1 MPAVDGAAILTPRK
15 PLFIHAIRMNPSLKR
30 NYAVQGEDTDDK
42 DLSKMNLTH
51 APPALPADS
60 PRNGHTIIA
69 ALDPDIQARIGRKL
83 MAAYDEILQLPIPDR
98 FLQLLEQ
105 LDEKTVAGIVANPD
119 KGSGK

>member
-1 MPAVDGAAILTPRK
+1 M
-15 PLFIHAIRMNPSLKR
+15 
-30 NYAVQGEDTDDK
+30 QGEDTDDK
-42 DLSKMNLTH
+42 ELLKMNLTH
-51 APPALPADS
+51 APAAVPGDLPH
-60 PRNGHTIIA
+60 NGHTIIA

-105 LDEKTVAGIVANPD
+105 LDEKTAAGTVAKPD